1 MRSTLKEEQHTVT
14 KSKKITS
21 KRLLSSEEIKSILQE
36 LEALVYTDANKAHE
50 LLAKVKLSIDQNH
63 QCEDDITLNYY
74 MSRALLENQVYNY
87 TLSAEYFSKALKILE
102 ELGHPSTV
110 VETKLDYVATLIN
123 MRKEESAREILSE
136 VSKLLKSFP
145 DQRLEARLM
154 CREAFVHLYF
164 GSNPTKALESLVKA
178 QDIIDEVPKEKLELK
193 DYYFISLIQS
203 GLGDIYKRTHEYQKS
218 ASAYKTVLKLCQ
230 DFGMKSRMAW
240 HLLNVG
246 NAYMA
251 MGEFENAAIYF
262 TDAIQAT
269 YDVTQQARA
278 MAYANLGYCYLQKEK
293 FPEALELFRRS
304 ETLFRDD
311 REKNLANIELW
322 RAQIYLIVDKRK
334 KGLRHLVSAR
344 NFAKKAGDK
353 KQLAIVLKMLAK
365 WFADEYEFEKAYE
378 YQKEY
383 EDAIEAYFVEE
394 KASELQ
400 ELEIKYEA
408 EKKEKEAEMF
418 RLQAIGLQLKAL
430 RAQMNPH
437 FLFNCLNSVQSYIT
451 SKDPEKASVYLSK
464 FATLVRKSLDFS
476 ELEIISLEKER
487 EFLQDYLEIN
497 EKLRFENSMSYEIK
511 VDEDID
517 EDICGIPT
525 MIIQPYVE
533 NAIEHGIRSREDGF
547 IKIHFKLEDEN
558 TILCVVEDNGLGRE
572 KAREQQLKTGYKK
585 HISFGTKIT
594 RERLKVLLN
603 GRNELDDQPVKIIDM
618 KNQEGTPC
626 GTKVEIRLPI
636 LDIPMGKSHKEF

>member
-1 MRSTLKEEQHTVT
+1 MKTSSVAESGHP
-14 KSKKITS
+14 KSEAKKYLTPA
-21 KRLLSSEEIKSILQE
+21 EIIHHLDE
-36 LEALVYTDANKAHE
+36 VETLVYTDASKAHE
-50 LLAKVKLSIDQNH
+50 LLARVKVSLDYHNE
-63 QCEDDITLNYY
+63 EDEEITLSYY
-74 MSRALLENQVYNY
+74 MNRALLENQVYNY
-87 TLSAEYFSKALKILE
+87 TLSADYFKQALAILE
-102 ELGHPSTV
+102 EHGNPSSLA
-110 VETKLDYVATLIN
+110 ETYLDYVATLIN
-123 MRKEESAREILSE
+123 MREEEEARQVLTE
-136 VSKLLKSFP
+136 VKRLLNSFP
-145 DQRLEARLM
+145 DQRLESRLL
-154 CREAFVHLYF
+154 CREAYVHLYF

-178 QDIIDEVPKEKLELK
+178 QDKIDGVPKEHLGLK
-193 DYYFISLIQS
+193 DYYFISLIKS
-203 GLGDIYKRTHEYQKS
+203 GIGDIYKRTQEYSKS
-218 ASAYKTVLKLCQ
+218 AKAYTEVLDLCKEY
-230 DFGMKSRMAW
+230 GMKSRMAW

-251 MGEFENAAIYF
+251 MGEFEQAAVFF

-278 MAYANLGYCYLQKEK
+278 MAYANLGYCFLQRDK
-293 FPEALELFRRS
+293 FPEALELFRRA
-304 ETLFRDD
+304 EILFRDD

-322 RAQIYLIVDKRK
+322 RAQIYLTVDRRK
-334 KGLRHLVSAR
+334 KGLKHLNLAR
-344 NFAKKAGDK
+344 NLARKSGEK
-353 KQLAIVLKMLAK
+353 KQLALVLKLLAK
-365 WFADEYEFEKAYE
+365 WYADEYEFEKAYE
-378 YQKEY
+378 FQKQY
-383 EDAIEAYFVEE
+383 EEVIEAYFAEE

-451 SKDPEKASVYLSK
+451 SQDPQKASVYLSK

-476 ELEIISLEKER
+476 ELEIISVEKER

-497 EKLRFENSMSYEIK
+497 EKLRFENRMSYEIL
-511 VDEDID
+511 VDEEID

-533 NAIEHGIRSREDGF
+533 NAIEHGIRSRKDGF
-547 IKIHFKLEDEN
+547 IRIHFSLEDED

-572 KAREQQLKTGYKK
+572 KAREQQQKTGYKK

-594 RERLKVLLN
+594 RERLKVLFKT
-603 GRNELDDQPVKIIDM
+603 RNEREEQPVRIIDL
-618 KNQEGTPC
+618 KDQEGTPC
-626 GTKVEIRLPI
+626 GTRVEIRLPI
-636 LDIPMGKSHKEF
+636 LDVPIRKSHKEF

>member
-1 MRSTLKEEQHTVT
+1 METALKEGSSKPVKQP
-14 KSKKITS
+14 KSLAGKYLT
-21 KRLLSSEEIKSILQE
+21 LDEIKAHLKE
-36 LEALVYTDANKAHE
+36 VETLVYTDANKAHE
-50 LLAKVKLSIDQNH
+50 LLAKVKVSLDYHHEEGEDIILS
-63 QCEDDITLNYY
+63 YY
-74 MSRALLENQVYNY
+74 MNRALLENQVYNY
-87 TLSAEYFSKALKILE
+87 TLSSDYFQKALSLLE
-102 ELGHPSTV
+102 EHGNPSALA
-110 VETKLDYVATLIN
+110 ETYLDYVATLIN
-123 MRKEESAREILSE
+123 MHEETEAREVLAE
-136 VSKLLKSFP
+136 VTKLLNAFP
-145 DQRLEARLM
+145 DKRLESRLL
-154 CREAFVHLYF
+154 CREAYVHLYF

-178 QDIIDEVPKEKLELK
+178 QEKIDKVPKEQLGLK
-193 DYYFISLIQS
+193 DFYFISLIKS
-203 GLGDIYKRTHEYQKS
+203 GMGDIYKRTQEYSKS
-218 ASAYKTVLKLCQ
+218 AKAYSEVLELCKA
-230 DFGMKSRMAW
+230 FGMKSRMAW

-251 MGEFENAAIYF
+251 MGEFEHAATHF

-269 YDVTQQARA
+269 YDVAQQARA
-278 MAYANLGYCYLQKEK
+278 MAYANLGYCFLQREK
-293 FPEALELFRRS
+293 FPEALELFRRA

-322 RAQIYLIVDKRK
+322 RAQIYLAVDRRK
-334 KGLRHLVSAR
+334 KGLKHLIAAR
-344 NFAKKAGDK
+344 NLARKAGEK
-353 KQLAIVLKMLAK
+353 KQLAMVLKYLAK
-365 WFADEYEFEKAYE
+365 WYADEYEFEKAYE
-378 YQKEY
+378 FQKEY
-383 EDAIEAYFVEE
+383 EDVIEAYFAEE

-418 RLQAIGLQLKAL
+418 RLQAISLQLKAL

-476 ELEIISLEKER
+476 ELEIISVEKER

-497 EKLRFENSMSYEIK
+497 EKLRFENRMSYEIV
-511 VDEDID
+511 VDEEID

-547 IKIHFKLEDEN
+547 IKIHFSLEDED

-572 KAREQQLKTGYKK
+572 KAREQQQRTGYKK

-594 RERLKVLLN
+594 RERLKVLFKT
-603 GRNELDDQPVKIIDM
+603 RNEAEEQPVRIIDL

-626 GTKVEIRLPI
+626 GTRVEIRLPI
-636 LDIPMGKSHKEF
+636 LDLPIRKSHKEF

>member
-1 MRSTLKEEQHTVT
+1 M
-14 KSKKITS
+14 
-21 KRLLSSEEIKSILQE
+21 
-36 LEALVYTDANKAHE
+36 
-50 LLAKVKLSIDQNH
+50 AKVKVSMDHWQEQDEEVI
-63 QCEDDITLNYY
+63 LNYY
-74 MSRALLENQVYNY
+74 MNRALLENQVYNY
-87 TLSAEYFSKALKILE
+87 TLSADHYQKALSILE
-102 ELGHPSTV
+102 EHGNPSALA
-110 VETKLDYVATLIN
+110 ETYLDYVATLIN
-123 MRKEESAREILSE
+123 MGEEVKARAVLDE
-136 VSKLLKSFP
+136 VARLLKSFP
-145 DQRLEARLM
+145 DQRLESRLL
-154 CREAFVHLYF
+154 CREAYVHLYF
-164 GSNPTKALESLVKA
+164 GSNPTKALQSLVKA
-178 QDIIDEVPKEKLELK
+178 QDKIQGVPNEQLGLK

-203 GLGDIYKRTHEYQKS
+203 GMGDIYKRTQEYAKS
-218 ASAYKTVLKLCQ
+218 ATAYKEVLELCKEY
-230 DFGMKSRMAW
+230 GMKSRMAW

-251 MGEFENAAIYF
+251 MGEFENAAVYF

-269 YDVTQQARA
+269 YDVAQQARA
-278 MAYANLGYCYLQKEK
+278 MAYANLGYCFLQRDK
-293 FPEALELFRRS
+293 FPEALELFRRA

-322 RAQIYLIVDKRK
+322 RAQIYLTVNKRK
-334 KGLRHLVSAR
+334 RGLKHLISAR
-344 NFAKKAGDK
+344 NLAKKLGEK
-353 KQLAIVLKMLAK
+353 KQLVLVLKQLAT
-365 WFADEYEFEKAYE
+365 WYADEFEFEKAYE

-383 EDAIEAYFVEE
+383 EEVIEAYFAEQ

-408 EKKEKEAEMF
+408 ERKEKEAEMF

-451 SKDPEKASVYLSK
+451 SRDPEKASVYLSK

-476 ELEIISLEKER
+476 ELEVISVEKER

-497 EKLRFENSMSYEIK
+497 EKLRFENRMSYEIV
-511 VDEDID
+511 VDDDID

-547 IKIHFKLEDEN
+547 IKIHFSLEDED

-572 KAREQQLKTGYKK
+572 RARQQQLKTGYKK

-594 RERLKVLLN
+594 RERLKVLFKT
-603 GRNELDDQPVKIIDM
+603 RKELEEQPVRIIDM
-618 KNQEGTPC
+618 KDQEGTPC
-626 GTKVEIRLPI
+626 GTRVEIRLPI
-636 LDIPMGKSHKEF
+636 LDVPIRKSHKEF